1 MAQFNYF
8 LNRQGA
14 RGRKGDKGEQG
25 FSPIITEETDTALEY
40 RLRIQQEDGIFIT
53 GNLRP
58 SYTDLNGDY
67 VKIDRTNNR
76 LVFGEI
82 DRANTLIAG
91 IVKLADADDISS
103 GSTNS
108 VVSPNDV
115 YNILLDKGYDSSIS
129 SINGS
134 ILDINSEITNN
145 INPSISALTSDLNS
159 LDQRTVKK
167 TDKATTS
174 SLGVVK
180 VDGTT
185 ITIDSNGT
193 IHGASTYTLPTASTN
208 TLGGV
213 KIDGTTITIDAN
225 GVISSTGT
233 SYTAGDGILISN
245 DVISIASSVSKTVTF
260 EEINVGQAN
269 VNSLIISDI
278 YTNSL
283 VNPTTTNSY
292 LAIESNHVLR
302 LGGSDID
309 SVTINKGGTAYTNI
323 DSGNISTDAYI
334 VSLVNRIIALET
346 QINGG
351 NA

>member
-25 FSPIITEETDTALEY
+25 FSPIITEETNTALEY

-67 VKIDRTNNR
+67 VKIDRVNNR
-76 LVFGEI
+76 LVFGAI
-82 DRANTLIAG
+82 DSANTLTAG
-91 IVKLADADDISS
+91 IVKFADAYDISS

-115 YNILLDKGYDSSIS
+115 NNILLDKGYDASIS
-129 SINGS
+129 SINNS
-134 ILDINSEITNN
+134 ILTINSEITHS
-145 INPSISALTSDLNS
+145 INPSISTLTSDLNS
-159 LDQRTVKK
+159 LDQRAVKK

-174 SLGVVK
+174 SLGIVK

-185 ITIDSNGT
+185 ITVDSDGT
-193 IHGASTYTLPTASTN
+193 IHGASTYTLPTASTT

-233 SYTAGDGILISN
+233 SYTAGDGISISN
-245 DVISIASSVSKTVTF
+245 NVISIASNINKEISIYKINTGYADIRALKTD
-260 EEINVGQAN
+260 EIYAEA
-269 VNSLIISDI
+269 LF
-278 YTNSL
+278 
-283 VNPTTTNSY
+283 NPTTSNSY
-292 LAIESNHVLR
+292 LSIRNNNALK
-302 LGGSDID
+302 LGGSDIT
-309 SVTINKGGTAYTNI
+309 SVTINRGGTDYTAL
-323 DSGNISTDAYI
+323 DSGNISANAYI
-334 VSLVNRIIALET
+334 ASLVARITALET